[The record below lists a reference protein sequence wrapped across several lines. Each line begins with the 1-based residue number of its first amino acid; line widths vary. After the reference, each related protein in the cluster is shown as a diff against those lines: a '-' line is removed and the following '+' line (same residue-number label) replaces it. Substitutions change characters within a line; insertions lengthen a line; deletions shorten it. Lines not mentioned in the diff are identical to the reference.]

1 MTVANGTRV
10 RYEDIADDAEVPRS
24 PDVTIEPESHFIAL
38 ARLYPS
44 VQWQKMSMSAL
55 VEFID
60 SVSQLGAVESRLSAQ
75 FDALEQRVGGFDGR
89 INELIAVGQVRQQQ
103 ITSMDT
109 RIDNLASTIAE
120 IQQRLHVLE
129 TSGTGTSRTTHTVHP
144 DAVRYGVRAQ
154 DGTVRGTA
162 ETIDYPDVPALVSV
176 TFPPATQITD
186 EWFFDVPDDTR
197 VTHIRNIGFTPIE
210 ELDTARPLW
219 SLSNGTYAFTDELT
233 PGVEGQYTI
242 TLVRVPISGTIG
254 YGLRE
259 TDDTLRG
266 VEHDKDYADV
276 PVAVD
281 MTFPQAVAANDKWFF
296 TVPARAS
303 VSSIV
308 RKSDGV
314 DVTADWTHTAASAGS
329 LDTWAFTGLTPGT
342 AGEFTISLIERA
354 GG

>member
-1 MTVANGTRV
+1 MANGTRV

-60 SVSQLGAVESRLSAQ
+60 SVSQLGSVESRLSAQ
-75 FDALEQRVGGFDGR
+75 FDALERRVAGFDGR
-89 INELIAVGQVRQQQ
+89 INELIAVGQARQQQ

-109 RIDNLASTIAE
+109 RVDNLASTIAE

-162 ETIDYPDVPALVSV
+162 ETIDYPDVPASVSV
-176 TFPPATQITD
+176 IFPAATVITD

-197 VTHIRNIGFTPIE
+197 VTHIRNVGFTPIE
-210 ELDTARPLW
+210 ELDTSHPLW
-219 SLSNGTYAFTDELT
+219 SLDSDGGTYAFTDELT

-242 TLVRVPISGTIG
+242 TLVRVPITGTIG
-254 YGLRE
+254 YGLRQM
-259 TDDTLRG
+259 DNTLRG

-276 PVAVD
+276 PVSVD
-281 MTFPQAVAANDKWFF
+281 ITFPQAVAANDKWFF

-314 DVTADWTHTAASAGS
+314 DVTANWTHTAVS
-329 LDTWAFTGLTPGT
+329 DTWAFTGLTPGT
-342 AGEFTISLIERA
+342 AGEFTISLIERV